1 MFFWLREK
9 AATLGVMINIPNLRR
24 IPEWMSLQVSTARQE
39 EQSISHTASHAQ
51 DVVSILPS
59 FKVLTREQC

>member
-1 MFFWLREK
+1 MRGQQ
-9 AATLGVMINIPNLRR
+9 AVTLGVMINIPNLRR

-39 EQSISHTASHAQ
+39 EQTISHTASHAQ
-51 DVVSILPS
+51 DVSILPS